1 MRLAGTRIYSV
12 SRIFGVW
19 ACLFQ
24 TVTGGICRVTAPT
37 LQGLNP
43 EIDKVNNDLRKEG
56 LV

>member
-1 MRLAGTRIYSV
+1 MRSAGTRIYSI
-12 SRIFGVW
+12 SRMFGVW

-24 TVTGGICRVTAPT
+24 TVTGGICRVTAST

>member
-1 MRLAGTRIYSV
+1 MRSAGTRIYSI
-12 SRIFGVW
+12 SRMFGVW

>member
-1 MRLAGTRIYSV
+1 MRPAGTRIYSV

-43 EIDKVNNDLRKEG
+43 GIDKVNNDLRKEG
-56 LV
+56 LI

>member
-1 MRLAGTRIYSV
+1 MKPAGIRIYSV
-12 SRIFGVW
+12 SRIFGIW

-43 EIDKVNNDLRKEG
+43 EIDKVNNDLRKAG
-56 LV
+56 LI